1 MNILIAED
9 DPVSRCFLEV
19 TLVKWG
25 YEVIPTCDGNDA
37 WEAFQREKP
46 TIAILDWMMPGI
58 DGAEVCRRIRT
69 LETTIPPHLIM
80 LTAKSEKQDIVAGL
94 RAGAD
99 DYITKPF
106 NRQELHARIKVGI
119 RMAELQKTVA
129 DRVVELELALS
140 RVKQLQGLLPI
151 CSYCKMVRDDQNYWQ
166 QVDSYISKHS
176 EVAFSHSICPDCYDR
191 LVEPQL
197 LKLEELKPSEQTMSE
212 T

>member
-19 TLVKWG
+19 TLIKWG
-25 YEVIPTCDGNDA
+25 YEVITTCDGNEA
-37 WEAFQREKP
+37 WEAFQRQNP

-58 DGAEVCRRIRT
+58 DGAEVCRRIRGV
-69 LETTIPPHLIM
+69 ETPVPPYLIM
-80 LTAKSEKQDIVAGL
+80 LTAKSEKQDVVAGL
-94 RAGAD
+94 CAGAD

-106 NRQELHARIKVGI
+106 NRHELHARIKVGI
-119 RMAELQKTVA
+119 RVAELQKTVA
-129 DRVVELELALS
+129 DRIIELELALS

-176 EVAFSHSICPDCYDR
+176 EVAFSHSICPACYDR

-197 LKLEELKPSEQTMSE
+197 LKLEKETGCEHMSE

>member
-1 MNILIAED
+1 MKMLIAED

-19 TLVKWG
+19 TLAKWE
-25 YEVIPTCDGNDA
+25 YEVIAVCDGNQA
-37 WEAFQREKP
+37 WESFQRERP

-58 DGAEVCRRIRT
+58 DGAEVCRRARAV
-69 LETTIPPHLIM
+69 ETTTPAYLIM
-80 LTAKSEKQDIVAGL
+80 LTAKSEKQDVVEGL
-94 RAGAD
+94 CAGAD

-106 NRQELHARIKVGI
+106 NRHELHARIKVGI
-119 RMAELQKTVA
+119 RIAELQKAVA

-151 CSYCKMVRDDQNYWQ
+151 CSYCKKVRDDQNYWQ

-176 EVAFSHSICPDCYDR
+176 EIAFSHGICPDCYER
-191 LVEPQL
+191 LVEPQMQ
-197 LKLEELKPSEQTMSE
+197 KLEARKAEGE